1 LLGVSFVSIQTYK
14 SWIFLY
20 LHHILMLT
28 ERMNK
33 NKNGKPMKLAFYAA
47 KLSFL
52 VCLHYKTELKFLI
65 RAVWSCKT
73 KKTARLWAFLEE
85 FAMWGCCDVGML

>member
-1 LLGVSFVSIQTYK
+1 
-14 SWIFLY
+14 
-20 LHHILMLT
+20 
-28 ERMNK
+28 
-33 NKNGKPMKLAFYAA
+33 MKLAFYAA

-85 FAMWGCCDVGML
+85 FAML